1 MPDPRFRGGS
11 TIANIFFVLRD
22 ITILAKQKMFK
33 IDHPFDQEN
42 FQVRASE
49 CARYILHRIIR
60 FLKKSSFFHVFEGFV
75 FMNSFV
81 TLRDIDMF

>member
-1 MPDPRFRGGS
+1 MSDPTRKRGFRGVS

-22 ITILAKQKMFK
+22 IGILSKQKMFK
-33 IDHPFDQEN
+33 IDQPFDLEN

-60 FLKKSSFFHVFEGFV
+60 FLKKSSFLHVFWGCYYELVSLF
-75 FMNSFV
+75 
-81 TLRDIDMF
+81 